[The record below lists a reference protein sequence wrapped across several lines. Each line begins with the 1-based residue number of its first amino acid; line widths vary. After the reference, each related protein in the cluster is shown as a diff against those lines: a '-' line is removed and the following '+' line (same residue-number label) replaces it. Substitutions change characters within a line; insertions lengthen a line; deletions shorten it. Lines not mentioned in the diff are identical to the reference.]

1 MKTLFSVILWIYW
14 TVCII
19 TFFIL
24 VSILY
29 VLTFPFDRFN
39 KVPNRILK
47 GLAWVML
54 RVNPG
59 WCVNVKG
66 TDPQKIDQ
74 PTIVVANHQ
83 SFLDLPLLYLLPW
96 RMKWLAKKGLFRIPI
111 LGWIIFMTGQISID
125 RRGLR
130 SAQKLDRMVSPIRAG
145 IPGMIFPEGHRS
157 RTGELLPFKSG
168 AFRLAHKYNFKIL
181 PIVLKGGYQAMPA
194 GSWRASPK
202 QAFEISVLDPID
214 SSHFSSVNEL
224 KNHTFALMEK
234 KIAHTED
241 KLTID

>member
-1 MKTLFSVILWIYW
+1 YGTQVGQCDVGRRINRDTMSRYRKVRPSRALI
-14 TVCII
+14 TV
-19 TFFIL
+19 
-24 VSILY
+24 
-29 VLTFPFDRFN
+29 
-39 KVPNRILK
+39 
-47 GLAWVML
+47 
-54 RVNPG
+54 
-59 WCVNVKG
+59 
-66 TDPQKIDQ
+66 
-74 PTIVVANHQ
+74 
-83 SFLDLPLLYLLPW
+83 
-96 RMKWLAKKGLFRIPI
+96 
-111 LGWIIFMTGQISID
+111 
-125 RRGLR
+125 
-130 SAQKLDRMVSPIRAG
+130 
-145 IPGMIFPEGHRS
+145 MIFPEGHRS